1 MNAALLVVWL
11 VCLVQCW
18 PEEESSSNQLCLC
31 HSIPLEH
38 SMTGNLGGFVLKK
51 GRGDHLY
58 LELINSKYLTGS
70 HFNEPWIDEKKGP
83 LYTPLSPHCTKNIFK
98 LHAGADNSLILCNWM
113 LTRVNM

>member
-1 MNAALLVVWL
+1 MFVSFYTPGTLHDR
-11 VCLVQCW
+11 
-18 PEEESSSNQLCLC
+18 ESRWFCVKKR
-31 HSIPLEH
+31 
-38 SMTGNLGGFVLKK
+38 GG
-51 GRGDHLY
+51 GDHLY

-83 LYTPLSPHCTKNIFK
+83 LYAPLSPHCTKNIFK